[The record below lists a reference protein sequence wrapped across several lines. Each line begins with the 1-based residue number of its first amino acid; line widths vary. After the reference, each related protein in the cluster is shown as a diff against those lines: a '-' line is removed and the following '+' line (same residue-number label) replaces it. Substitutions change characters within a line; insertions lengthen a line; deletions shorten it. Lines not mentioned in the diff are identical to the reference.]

1 MAVGDERG
9 GRLEMEPKNLDGKSG
24 DARFS
29 TVSYLKSNT
38 ASGNCRTPCLERS
51 TF

>member
-1 MAVGDERG
+1 MNG
-9 GRLEMEPKNLDGKSG
+9 GSRLEMEPKNLGGKSG

-29 TVSYLKSNT
+29 TVSYLKKQH
-38 ASGNCRTPCLERS
+38 GVRECRTPYLERS